1 MKKLSL
7 SFKIYFILSILVV
20 GCIIVSALGLS
31 KMSDIRDGLNRIVS
45 GSVQRVGLANTA
57 KSIFLD
63 QVVNEKNI
71 ILELKTEDIKRHSAR
86 LEDNHTKLIKTLD
99 DLYQLIFA
107 EAGKKDLLAA
117 KANVEEWWRNN
128 QKIRENI
135 LSGAKSEAFDLSMN
149 VGRIQRFKVEE
160 SIDGILQRN
169 VGFMNEE
176 VKLAESEYNKARNL
190 VILTSFIA
198 ILSGMVLAALIL
210 RAVNRSIDQVIAS
223 LTDNSSQVTA
233 AAHQI
238 ASSSEEL
245 SQAATEQASSLEE
258 TAASIEEMNSMIQK
272 NAESARRTAELSN
285 NSNEKAE
292 KGKVVVLDMIK
303 AIEDISTSNTNIMNQ
318 VEESN
323 KKISEIVK
331 VISEIGEKTKVINEI
346 VFQTKLLSF
355 NASVEAARAG
365 EQGKGFAVVAEEVG
379 NLAQMSGNAAEEI
392 TSMLEGS
399 IVRVKD
405 IVDETR
411 ANVDGLIQDGRLKVQ
426 TGSQVARECGE
437 VLNEIVVN
445 VSQVTRM
452 ANEIATACHEQA
464 LGVQEITKAMNQLD
478 QVTQTNAATSEEAA
492 SATKELSSQAESL
505 RQTVA
510 ILVQEI
516 KGQQEMVAA
525 AKAATAPAAKAT
537 PVVRKPIE
545 NKVLPMKTAAK
556 EMVKSSAKKKV
567 VGIQD
572 LVPSEN
578 DPRFEEV

>member
-1 MKKLSL
+1 
-7 SFKIYFILSILVV
+7 
-20 GCIIVSALGLS
+20 
-31 KMSDIRDGLNRIVS
+31 MSDIRDGLNRIVS

-492 SATKELSSQAESL
+492 SATEELSSQAESL